1 MPTAK
6 KTTTKKAPAK
16 KPVKKVEPVVEEV
29 KEEPVAEEVPYEIA
43 SEIATEKHM
52 QEGEFITMI
61 IPEDPSLGTGDQYW
75 EHCVN
80 GVNYR
85 YKRGEEIRLP
95 KDLADTF
102 IRKLKMKKISA
113 MVYSEWKGD
122 GKQLNF

>member
-1 MPTAK
+1 MPTTK
-6 KTTTKKAPAK
+6 KTTTKKTT
-16 KPVKKVEPVVEEV
+16 VKKTAPKKAEPVVEEV
-29 KEEPVAEEVPYEIA
+29 AEEELPYEIA

-52 QEGEFITMI
+52 QNSELVTMI
-61 IPEDPSLGTGDQYW
+61 IPEDPSLGVGDQYW

-85 YKRGEEIRLP
+85 YKRGVELKIP

-113 MVYSEWKGD
+113 MVVSDWKGN
-122 GKQLNF
+122 GKKLDM